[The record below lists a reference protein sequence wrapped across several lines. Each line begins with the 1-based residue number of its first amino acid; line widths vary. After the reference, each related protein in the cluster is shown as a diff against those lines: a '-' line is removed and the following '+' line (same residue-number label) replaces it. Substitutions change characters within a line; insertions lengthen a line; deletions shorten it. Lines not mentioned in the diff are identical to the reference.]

1 MSVTKVGT
9 LRRKFSSSRCVL
21 VTALEEESDHFTWNT
36 AKDILFHYINYG
48 EVSHQLQCDWNVT
61 VNSKHT
67 SKETRLQYFEG
78 QTVKLLFSTNSYST
92 DLFCQ
97 LVSCQTVQKVYKS
110 EPLVY
115 AFYRKCAILWHV
127 SLCGYEIAKIGT
139 LGSGQI
145 CTAGTATTSFQADTI
160 TGTME
165 DSEGSCSEQGY
176 KFYWRKGFRQQD
188 KWMVKQDQVK
198 TQYMTGA
205 KCIKW

>member
-9 LRRKFSSSRCVL
+9 LRRKFSSSRWVL

-36 AKDILFHYINYG
+36 AKDILCHYINYG
-48 EVSHQLQCDWNVT
+48 EVSHQLQWDWNVT
-61 VNSKHT
+61 VNSKYT
-67 SKETRLQYFEG
+67 SKETRLQYVVG
-78 QTVKLLFSTNSYST
+78 QKLLFSTDCYST
-92 DLFCQ
+92 NLFCQ
-97 LVSCQTVQKVYKS
+97 LVSRQTVQKVYKS

-115 AFYRKCAILWHV
+115 AFYRKFAILWHV
-127 SLCGYEIAKIGT
+127 SLCGYEIAKMGT

-165 DSEGSCSEQGY
+165 DIEGSWSEQGY
-176 KFYWRKGFRQQD
+176 KLYWRKGLRQQD